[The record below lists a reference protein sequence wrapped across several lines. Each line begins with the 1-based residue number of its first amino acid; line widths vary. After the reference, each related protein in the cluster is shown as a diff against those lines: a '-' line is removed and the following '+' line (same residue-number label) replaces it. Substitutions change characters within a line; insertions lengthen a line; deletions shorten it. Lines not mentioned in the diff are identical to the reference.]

1 MAYEDLTIEER
12 QALQQSLL
20 APPPAM
26 FAQAQPFEVD
36 PLTRAQ
42 AAAGLLGPQGRFFEQ
57 MARQQEEAK
66 LDATAAE
73 MARELM
79 GVSPFEMGKKAQEL
93 AARDPRAFASPT
105 VQQALQLGS
114 LARQEQKV
122 AEQEAQQAKGLEM
135 AQTIFDLPRQGFTQ
149 ALKERAKA
157 DPDAFNTPEVQQA
170 VSLREQEIREQ
181 QARRS
186 ERRGLKKDRAEAEL
200 RSTIAQ
206 ATPEQLDAIEA
217 QAPQFLPDIEKRRT
231 ALEEISTVEAQL
243 PPELRTPEN
252 LARPSK
258 AKSALNKFNMSLPP
272 RLRKV
277 EDYSLKQAVV
287 EEADQYVQLLDR
299 MESLEKAGEEVDLE
313 DPQFRDLDSLRSSI
327 AVTLGIDPD
336 KGIPDSEIRRYAALK
351 PKFSTKTVD
360 SYNPRSR
367 PAASPEVDPV
377 REDLRQ
383 SVIQSLTPR

>member
-42 AAAGLLGPQGRFFEQ
+42 AAAGMLGTQGRFFEQ
-57 MARQQEEAK
+57 MARQQDEAK
-66 LDATAAE
+66 LESAAAD

-93 AARDPRAFASPT
+93 AARDPKAFATQT

-114 LARQEQKV
+114 LARQEQKL

-186 ERRGLKKDRAEAEL
+186 ERRGLKKERGEAEL
-200 RSTIAQ
+200 RSTIAR
-206 ATPEQLDAIEA
+206 ATPEELDAIEA

-287 EEADQYVQLLDR
+287 EEADQYVSLLDQVGAV
-299 MESLEKAGEEVDLE
+299 EKAGEKLDPNATEFVDLE
-313 DPQFRDLDSLRSSI
+313 SLRSRI
-327 AVTLGIDPD
+327 AVTLGIDPE
-336 KGIPDSEIRRYAALK
+336 KGISDSEIRSYAALK
-351 PKFSTKTVD
+351 PKFSYKAPSDYIQRGRQQTQAA
-360 SYNPRSR
+360 PQMSR
-367 PAASPEVDPV
+367 GQQLLQDAA
-377 REDLRQ
+377 R
-383 SVIQSLTPR
+383 